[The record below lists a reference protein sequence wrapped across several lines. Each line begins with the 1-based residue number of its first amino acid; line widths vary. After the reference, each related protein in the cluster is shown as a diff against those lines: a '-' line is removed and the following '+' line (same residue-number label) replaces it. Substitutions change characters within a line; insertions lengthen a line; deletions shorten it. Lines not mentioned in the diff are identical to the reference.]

1 MAEVPGFGSG
11 FNADTFRTNIK
22 NTMRMGS
29 PQSVP
34 ERVTFRW
41 RTKKNYAGKTD
52 KKGKPFDL
60 AAAATIPADAK
71 ADIQIDCAVEIEDRN
86 PAGTPLGQ
94 FNTPK
99 ATITVLDEDYAL
111 IDGAHEVL
119 IGENTYTINYT
130 EPVGLFSVTVY
141 TIHATARDES

>member
-29 PQSVP
+29 PQSIP
-34 ERVTFRW
+34 DRVTFRW
-41 RTKKNYAGKTD
+41 KTKKNFATKTD
-52 KKGKPFDL
+52 LKGKPYDL
-60 AAAATIPADAK
+60 AATATIPEDAK
-71 ADIQIDCAVEIEDRN
+71 PDVQVDCAVEIEDRN
-86 PAGTPLGQ
+86 ASGTPIGQ

-111 IDGAHEVL
+111 IEGAQEVL
-119 IGENTYTINYT
+119 IGGNTYSINYT

-141 TIHATARDES
+141 TIHCTAKDES